1 MVESGLMPT
10 AFLYVRV
17 HAPAPLLLE
26 LAEFYGSRLGL
37 RVAKPKAGGVAVE
50 VGETMLEL
58 LPAAGWPFYHFAL
71 LAPADRLEALLDWA
85 CERVDLLPNRRTGET
100 VFDFTNWDA
109 KAFYFH
115 DPAGNIVELIAH
127 RGVGETGV
135 TGAFTAGEL
144 LGVSE
149 VGLVGD
155 PPVLAAALERD
166 LGLELWDGTV
176 AEEGRLAFVG
186 EKARTLILC
195 CVGRPWLPTGRPAE
209 AHPVEVVL
217 SGRPEGEVALDAGGW
232 VRRGLTRE
240 SG

>member
-1 MVESGLMPT
+1 MPM
-10 AFLYVRV
+10 AFLDVRL
-17 HAPAPLLLE
+17 HAPRSLLLE
-26 LAEFYGSRLGL
+26 LSEFYCSRLGL
-37 RVAKPKAGGVAVE
+37 GVAQPEEGDVAFE
-50 VGETMLEL
+50 VGESVLGF
-58 LPAAGWPFYHFAL
+58 LPASGTPFYHVAL
-71 LAPADRLEALLDWA
+71 LAPGNRFEAVLDWA
-85 CERVDLLPNRRTGET
+85 RDRVDLLPNTETGDA

-109 KAFYFH
+109 KAVYFH

-155 PPVLAAALERD
+155 PPALTAALERD
-166 LGLELWDGTV
+166 LGLALWDGTV
-176 AEEGRLAFVG
+176 TGEGRLAFVG